1 MKVKAFTLIE
11 LLVVISIIIT
21 ISVSWVF
28 YFSDFIE
35 NQELKQKLSAIEE
48 GLEELD
54 KEIINYNIF
63 DYEISLNTNTGVL
76 WYIVHKNIFD
86 LEKNTQID
94 FDFNTGTG
102 NISIQNWVLA
112 DLWNIEAYK
121 RGKLFYNDSKN
132 WNSTYVWSF
141 SQSPL
146 YKISGSLSWKTLNDI
161 YISYF
166 SDSNRDIEK
175 WNLIELIA
183 MNTKEDKT
191 GTNYSNLSIKS
202 IWKKK
207 TIGNNESE
215 IYLFF
220 ENRGRED
227 FIKIMK

>member
-102 NISIQNWVLA
+102 NISIKNWVLA

-141 SQSPL
+141 SQSSL

-183 MNTKEDKT
+183 MNTKEYKT

>member
-1 MKVKAFTLIE
+1 MKIKAFTLIE
-11 LLVVISIIIT
+11 LLVVVSIIIT

-48 GLEELD
+48 DFQELD
-54 KEIINYNIF
+54 KEIENYSIF
-63 DYEISLNTNTGVL
+63 DYEISLSTTTGSL
-76 WYIVHKNIFD
+76 WYIVHKNLFD
-86 LEKNTQID
+86 IEKNAQID
-94 FDFNTGTG
+94 YDFSDETGT
-102 NISIQNWVLA
+102 ISIKNGLLS
-112 DLWNIEAYK
+112 DLWNIEIFK
-121 RGKLFYNDSKN
+121 KEKLFYSDSKN
-132 WNSTYVWSF
+132 GNSSYIWNF
-141 SQSPL
+141 SESPA
-146 YKISGSLSWKTLNDI
+146 YKVSGSLSGSTLNDI
-161 YISYF
+161 YIHYF
-166 SDSNRDIEK
+166 ADSNRDIEQ

-183 MNTKEDKT
+183 INSKEDKSWT
-191 GTNYSNLSIKS
+191 SYTNLSIQS

>member
-28 YFSDFIE
+28 YFYDFIE

-141 SQSPL
+141 SQSAL

>member
-141 SQSPL
+141 SQSAL